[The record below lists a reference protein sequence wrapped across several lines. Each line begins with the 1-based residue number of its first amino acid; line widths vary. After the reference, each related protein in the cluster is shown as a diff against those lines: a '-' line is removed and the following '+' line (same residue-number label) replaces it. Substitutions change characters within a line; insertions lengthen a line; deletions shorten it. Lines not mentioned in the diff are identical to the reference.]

1 MTTSAYAKYQT
12 ETVNDLGIRSA
23 LHDYFVSNVEL
34 IIKDFFVAYS
44 DKFHGIFDK
53 EIYNESL
60 EVRKKVLN
68 FIETECKKIVKGF
81 NEDRENFEYN
91 YGWYEN
97 LSAEIRHKITVD
109 ELYHE
114 LCELIRDIYY
124 VDLESKFPEKYKVT
138 VAEEFLL
145 RGEIESKFS

>member
-23 LHDYFVSNVEL
+23 LRDYFITKIEL
-34 IIKDFFVAYS
+34 IIKDFFVTYN

-60 EVRKKVLN
+60 KVRKNALDL
-68 FIETECKKIVKGF
+68 IETECKTIVKGF
-81 NEDRENFEYN
+81 NEDRKTFEYN

-97 LSAEIRHKITVD
+97 LSAEIRHKITID

-114 LCELIRDIYY
+114 LCELIREIYY
-124 VDLESKFPEKYKVT
+124 VDLESRFPEKYKVT